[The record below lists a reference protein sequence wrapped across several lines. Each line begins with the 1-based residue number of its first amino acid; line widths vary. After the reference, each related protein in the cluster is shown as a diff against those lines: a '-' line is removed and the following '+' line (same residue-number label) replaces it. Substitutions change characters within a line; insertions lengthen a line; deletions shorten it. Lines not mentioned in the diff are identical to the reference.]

1 MTPTNASP
9 VVRQG
14 FNGTLGVGELLRLCR
29 RSAVSRGMYFKLANQ
44 PFDLTADDVRTLLRG
59 QLPEDIRDYWVEING
74 VRWPVKQVIGLA
86 TGIERRRFQSQNSRR
101 LLNRLGFT
109 VGMGSTMLEGQG
121 ASSANARVPRAAFD
135 IESLPK
141 ADSLDMSVGLTW
153 RTAGPVT
160 LDADRLP
167 AFPRLPREPGLYRFE
182 FGTDFPDTRRLYI
195 GESVDLARR
204 ASNYRNAKTDR
215 SRQRTSRRIH
225 KEIVGHLSAGGSIEF
240 AIATSASW
248 SEDGA
253 LDFRRKSARHLAE
266 SAAVLVAQI
275 RPGTTVL
282 NIDADLTE
290 GESDDE

>member
-1 MTPTNASP
+1 MH
-9 VVRQG
+9 
-14 FNGTLGVGELLRLCR
+14 
-29 RSAVSRGMYFKLANQ
+29 FKLADQ
-44 PFDLTADDVRTLLRG
+44 SFDLTADEVRTLLRG
-59 QLPEDIRDYWVEING
+59 RLPEDIRDYWVEING
-74 VRWPVKQVIGLA
+74 LRWPVKQVIGLA

-101 LLNRLGFT
+101 LLNKLGFT
-109 VGMGSTMLEGQG
+109 VGMGVD
-121 ASSANARVPRAAFD
+121 SARGPVGRHAQTPAPPRTAFD
-135 IESLPK
+135 VESLPE

-153 RTAGPVT
+153 RTAGSVT
-160 LDADRLP
+160 LDDDGLP

-182 FGTDFPDTRRLYI
+182 FGTDDPDTRRLYI

-225 KEIVGHLSAGGSIEF
+225 KEIVAHLSAGGSIEF
-240 AIATSASW
+240 AIATSARW

-290 GESDDE
+290 SEPDDE